1 MKAISAPRREHIG
14 RSLAC
19 IARALLSALLANAQI
34 YGGYA
39 PFVIGLV
46 AAVGP
51 GWEGLAALLGA
62 LGGALMFLDFPHAL
76 RTVACC
82 LLLFT
87 ANNAFCELKSYEKP
101 WFLPS
106 LTAGLTFIVEAIYVY
121 RAQSP
126 AQAAYC
132 AVAVALAALYA
143 HCGRVVMSV
152 PEASRERPR
161 EALVALL
168 GVLAALAAP
177 QFRNGFAPGRIAAV
191 LSVLLIAFDRP
202 LSSALTAALCIGLAM
217 DLTAPGMTFRYA
229 ASYGFGALL
238 TSLLRRESRVRA
250 AGVFALAAAF
260 FVLPMEEREGLMLLY
275 ENLAGT
281 LLFLLVPTRLLRSFH
296 EEPTLSAEGEGGL
309 RRRLIEAAAALRE
322 LYGSIAHGE
331 PPPEENPAVIYDRA
345 AEAVCR
351 DCSLRE
357 RCWVNEYNRTYTALS
372 DATAPLLRSGQGSGK
387 DFPAYFADRCIR
399 FPTFLAAVNTELRAY
414 LLRRQYRTRL
424 EEARARSVGQ
434 YAQFSELL
442 TAAAERPAGAEA
454 GAIPA
459 ALPYRVGTAL
469 RAKDGER
476 VSGDSALSFE
486 LDGGRLCLLLSDGMG
501 SGEEAQR
508 ESAQAVH
515 LLERFLRSGVD
526 AAGALRTLNSALNL
540 RAETT
545 DSFTTVDLLTLSLRS
560 GEGEVCKYG
569 AAPSY
574 VKRNGRVWRI
584 GCTCLP
590 AGLAEESVPP
600 ETTHVRLGTGS
611 FFVMVTDGVAD
622 GSDDGWLQELLT
634 GWEGDDPQQLVAAIL
649 AESYQRRGGDDDA
662 GALALYLSKS
672 ADAAAEV

>member
-14 RSLAC
+14 TGLAC
-19 IARALLSALLANAQI
+19 VARALLAALLANAQI

-46 AAVGP
+46 AAAGP
-51 GWEGLAALLGA
+51 GWAGLAALLGA
-62 LGGALMFLDFPHAL
+62 LGGALTFLDFPHAL
-76 RTVACC
+76 RTMACC
-82 LLLFT
+82 VLLFT
-87 ANNAFCELKSYEKP
+87 ANNAFCELKAYEKP

-106 LTAGLTFIVEAIYVY
+106 LTAGLTLIVEAIYVY

-126 AQAAYC
+126 AEAAYC

-143 HCGRVVMSV
+143 FCCRTVLSV
-152 PEASRERPR
+152 PEASREKPA

-168 GVLAALAAP
+168 GVLSALAAP
-177 QFRNGFAPGRIAAV
+177 QFQNGFAPGRLAAV

-202 LSSALTAALCIGLAM
+202 LSAALAAALCIGLAM

-260 FVLPMEEREGLMLLY
+260 FTLPMAEREGLVLLY

-281 LLFLLVPTRLLRSFH
+281 LLFLLLPTRLLRSFH
-296 EEPTLSAEGEGGL
+296 AEEPLAAGGEGTL
-309 RRRLIEAAAALRE
+309 RRRLIDAAAALRE
-322 LYGSIAHGE
+322 LYGSIARGE

-372 DATAPLLRSGQGSGK
+372 DATAPLLRTGQGVAK

-414 LLRRQYRTRL
+414 LLRRQYRARL
-424 EEARARSVGQ
+424 EAARARSAGQ
-434 YAQFSELL
+434 YAQLSDLL

-476 VSGDSALSFE
+476 VSGDSAGHFE

-501 SGEEAQR
+501 SGEEARQ
-508 ESAQAVH
+508 ESAQTVR
-515 LLERFLRSGVD
+515 LLERLLRSGVD
-526 AAGALRTLNSALNL
+526 EAGALRTLNSALNL

-545 DSFTTVDLLTLSLRS
+545 DSFTTVDLLTLSLRG

-574 VKRNGRVWRI
+574 IKRDGRVWRI

-590 AGLAEESVPP
+590 AGLAEESAPP
-600 ETTHVRLGTGS
+600 ETTHVRLGAGS

-622 GSDDGWLQELLT
+622 ANDDGWLQELLT
-634 GWEGDDPQQLVAAIL
+634 GWEGDDPQQLAAAIL

-662 GALALYLSKS
+662 GALALYLPREG
-672 ADAAAEV
+672 DGAAEV

>member
-14 RSLAC
+14 RGLAC

-143 HCGRVVMSV
+143 HCGRIVLTV

-168 GVLAALAAP
+168 GVLMALAAP

-260 FVLPMEEREGLMLLY
+260 FVLPMEGREGLMLLY

-281 LLFLLVPTRLLRSFH
+281 LLFLLLPTRLLRSFH

-357 RCWVNEYNRTYTALS
+357 RC
-372 DATAPLLRSGQGSGK
+372 
-387 DFPAYFADRCIR
+387 
-399 FPTFLAAVNTELRAY
+399 
-414 LLRRQYRTRL
+414 
-424 EEARARSVGQ
+424 
-434 YAQFSELL
+434 
-442 TAAAERPAGAEA
+442 
-454 GAIPA
+454 
-459 ALPYRVGTAL
+459 
-469 RAKDGER
+469 
-476 VSGDSALSFE
+476 
-486 LDGGRLCLLLSDGMG
+486 
-501 SGEEAQR
+501 
-508 ESAQAVH
+508 
-515 LLERFLRSGVD
+515 
-526 AAGALRTLNSALNL
+526 
-540 RAETT
+540 
-545 DSFTTVDLLTLSLRS
+545 
-560 GEGEVCKYG
+560 
-569 AAPSY
+569 
-574 VKRNGRVWRI
+574 
-584 GCTCLP
+584 
-590 AGLAEESVPP
+590 
-600 ETTHVRLGTGS
+600 
-611 FFVMVTDGVAD
+611 
-622 GSDDGWLQELLT
+622 
-634 GWEGDDPQQLVAAIL
+634 
-649 AESYQRRGGDDDA
+649 
-662 GALALYLSKS
+662 
-672 ADAAAEV
+672 